1 MKKRF
6 LPLLT
11 LVLAAAAVLF
21 CLLWQQARRDDSTL
35 RLLAQSG
42 AREAVTR
49 FSDCSLRGEESD
61 YWGGVAAYRVFQQA
75 HDLLREEDRLVLN
88 EIYASLLLSPEK
100 ARTQL
105 EELTRILSLLAED
118 PLDQT
123 AVLQLYDLRSA
134 LEN

>member
-21 CLLWQQARRDDSTL
+21 CLLWQQARRDQREL
-35 RLLAQSG
+35 LLLARSG
-42 AREAVTR
+42 AAEAETR

-61 YWGGVAAYRVFQQA
+61 YWGGVAAWRVFQQA
-75 HDLLREEDRLVLN
+75 HDLLRSEDRLVLN

-123 AVLQLYDLRSA
+123 AVLQLYELRSA
-134 LEN
+134 LQN